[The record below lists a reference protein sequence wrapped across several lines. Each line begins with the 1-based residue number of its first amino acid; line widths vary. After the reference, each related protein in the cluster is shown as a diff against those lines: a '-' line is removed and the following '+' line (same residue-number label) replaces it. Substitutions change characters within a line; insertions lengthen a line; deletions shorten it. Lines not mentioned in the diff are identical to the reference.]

1 MSIKKLAGQTLWY
14 GLSSIV
20 GRFINYLLTPLL
32 TALGSAQFGEYTT
45 VYANITFFNIIF
57 TYGMETA
64 YFRFSRD
71 ENEKSVFNTASTSLL
86 LTTIPLAAIMLFLQK
101 PLSQFWTVS
110 KHPEYVIY
118 FAIIVAFDSLSQIPF
133 AKLRFEQRP
142 KKFALIKL
150 LGILVTVGLTVF
162 FINIC
167 PWLVKHGY
175 GHYIDSWYNPDYGIG
190 YAFVANMIASVLTLV
205 FLFKEFTGFTFK
217 LDFALWRR
225 MMVYALPLLV
235 VGFGGMIN
243 ETIDRTM
250 LPKLLEGTEEYK
262 NSMNGIY
269 GANYKLAILIVLFI
283 QTFRMGAEPFF
294 IKQSSG
300 QDAPRM
306 YARIMNLF
314 VALCCIC
321 YLVVVCYL
329 DIWKYF
335 MRADKHPEYLSG
347 LVVVPILL
355 LGKIFLGI
363 YYNLS
368 IWYKVS
374 NKTMIGAYIT
384 LAGAAITLLINLL
397 FIKQYG
403 FIACAWASFACY
415 AFMMIASYFAGQKY
429 YPIPY
434 DVKKIALYVSA
445 TIITYFI
452 TKSITNGMQHATP
465 RLLVGTISIISYIGF
480 VLYMERQELKAL
492 PVVGKYFKKIS

>member
-1 MSIKKLAGQTLWY
+1 LSIKKLAGQTLWY
-14 GLSSIV
+14 GLSSIL

-71 ENEKSVFNTASTSLL
+71 ENEKSVFNTASTSLI
-86 LTTIPLAAIMLFLQK
+86 LTTIPLAASMLFLQK
-101 PLSQFWTVS
+101 QLSEFWSVS

-118 FAIIVAFDSLSQIPF
+118 FAVIVAFDSLSQIPF

-142 KKFALIKL
+142 QKFAMIKL
-150 LGILVTVGLTVF
+150 LGILVTVSLTVF

-167 PWLVKHGY
+167 PWLIKNGY
-175 GHYIDSWYNPDYGIG
+175 GNLIASWYKPNYGIG
-190 YAFVANMIASVLTLV
+190 YAFIANMISSVVTLL
-205 FLFKEFTGFTFK
+205 FLFKEFTGFSFK
-217 LDFALWRR
+217 IDFKLWRR
-225 MMVYALPLLV
+225 MMAYALPLLI

-250 LPKLLEGTEEYK
+250 LPKLLVGTEEFR

-294 IKQSSG
+294 IKQSTG
-300 QDAPRM
+300 QDAPKM

-314 VALCCIC
+314 VVACCVC

-335 MRADKHPEYLSG
+335 MRADLHPEYLSG

-384 LAGAAITLLINLL
+384 LGGAAITLIINLL

-403 FIACAWASFACY
+403 FITCAWASLACY
-415 AFMMIASYFAGQKY
+415 GFMMVVSYFAGQKY
-429 YPIPY
+429 YPVPY
-434 DVKKIALYVSA
+434 DIKKILFYIAA
-445 TIITYFI
+445 TVITYFI
-452 TKSITNGMQHATP
+452 TKSITASMETAIP
-465 RLLVGTISIISYIGF
+465 RLIVGTISILAYL
-480 VLYMERQELKAL
+480 VLVLILEKEEFKNI
-492 PVVGKYFKKIS
+492 PIIKKIYRK